1 MILNKKQNIFILLS
15 VIIMILIVG
24 YIAKFSHDQNA
35 AKEKAAEVAI
45 QHMKKEENID
55 FVVTDVKIEH
65 LELAGFITVSGYDK
79 NNKQERYHVMI
90 NKTQNYT
97 IEFFGKI
104 KS

>member
-1 MILNKKQNIFILLS
+1 MIQSKKRNII
-15 VIIMILIVG
+15 ILIILAIITLTIG
-24 YIAKFSHDQNA
+24 CTAKIIHNKNT
-35 AKEKAAEVAI
+35 AKEKATEVAI

-55 FVVTDVKIEH
+55 FVVTDIKIEH

-79 NNKQERYHVMI
+79 KNKQERYHVMI

-97 IEFFGKI
+97 IEFWGKI